1 MLQHQSQ
8 GENTR
13 STAAATEP
21 RSGRSAR
28 RRRSH
33 LPLDGEKG
41 IAGPAMLPPLTA
53 RQGLAIEHWLQHLH
67 QATHWHGQLPVAVLD
82 RCWLKLRAIPV
93 EQLAQVL
100 PPDTSFEAPE
110 LVRYRQLVHQGL
122 GAWDVEQLCWQE
134 FGQGA
139 WREALRRYWSQQ
151 EQGNHGWTLDR
162 YLQLLETYRQPWRD
176 GGNRRLP
183 LLVLARHG
191 QRESHALHWLDAQGL
206 SMRHT
211 CL

>member
-8 GENTR
+8 GENTC
-13 STAAATEP
+13 SSGAGTGP
-21 RSGRSAR
+21 GSGRSAR

-33 LPLDGEKG
+33 PPSGHDQGLE
-41 IAGPAMLPPLTA
+41 GPAAPPVLTR
-53 RQGLAIEHWLQHLH
+53 RQGHAIERWLQQLHL
-67 QATHWHGQLPVAVLD
+67 ATHWHGQLPVAVLD
-82 RCWLKLRAIPV
+82 RCWLKLRAIPI
-93 EQLAQVL
+93 EQLARVL

-110 LVRYRQLVHQGL
+110 LVRYRQLVQQGL

-151 EQGNHGWTLDR
+151 ERGNHGWTLDR
-162 YLQLLETYRQPWRD
+162 YLQLLESYRQPWRD

-183 LLVLARHG
+183 LLVLARQD